1 MSRKIVK
8 ARRIMREA
16 FDADPDF
23 RRVYEANI
31 AMLIYDDQV
40 ARREKTR
47 RAVITNL
54 GTKEGCNNIADR
66 ILTLIFSKDS

>member
-8 ARRIMREA
+8 ARRIMRKA
-16 FDADPDF
+16 FEADPDF

-54 GTKEGCNNIADR
+54 NTKEGCNNIADR
-66 ILTLIFSKDS
+66 ILTLIFSE

>member
-8 ARRIMREA
+8 ARRIMRKA

-54 GTKEGCNNIADR
+54 STKEGCNNIADR
-66 ILTLIFSKDS
+66 ILTMIFLA

>member
-8 ARRIMREA
+8 ARRIMRKA
-16 FDADPDF
+16 FEADPGF
-23 RRVYEANI
+23 RGTYEANI

-54 GTKEGCNNIADR
+54 STKEGCNNIADR
-66 ILTLIFSKDS
+66 ILTLIFSV

>member
-8 ARRIMREA
+8 ARRIMRKA

-54 GTKEGCNNIADR
+54 NTKEGCNNIADR
-66 ILTLIFSKDS
+66 ILTLIFSEGG

>member
-8 ARRIMREA
+8 ARRIMRKA
-16 FDADPDF
+16 FEADPDF

-54 GTKEGCNNIADR
+54 STKEGCNNIADR
-66 ILTLIFSKDS
+66 ILTMIFLA

>member
-8 ARRIMREA
+8 ARRIMRKA
-16 FDADPDF
+16 FEADPDF

-47 RAVITNL
+47 RAVITTL

>member
-8 ARRIMREA
+8 ARRIMRKA
-16 FDADPDF
+16 FEADPDF

-66 ILTLIFSKDS
+66 ILTLIFSV

>member
-8 ARRIMREA
+8 ARRIMRKA
-16 FDADPDF
+16 FEADPDF

-31 AMLIYDDQV
+31 AMLIYDGQTDRV
-40 ARREKTR
+40 SM
-47 RAVITNL
+47 NL
-54 GTKEGCNNIADR
+54 NTKEGCNDIADR